1 MVGTKARE
9 TQHSTSASID
19 ATTKAF
25 KSWIKSMQANK
36 TIPKKQKKGLK
47 IETHPIS
54 ENSR

>member
-1 MVGTKARE
+1 MQTQKRSRVGL
-9 TQHSTSASID
+9 
-19 ATTKAF
+19 
-25 KSWIKSMQANK
+25 KSMQANK